1 MEKKL
6 PADPL
11 ALVFGI
17 ISIVVGS
24 TGSCCGGY
32 LSLVTLG
39 LSIAGLIIANK
50 SLELYRHNPSEYSES
65 SRNNVSVSRVI
76 NIISVSINVII
87 LGLSI
92 LNLFFIGFSI
102 LDDLT

>member
-1 MEKKL
+1 MENKL

-17 ISIVVGS
+17 ISIIVGF

-39 LSIAGLIIANK
+39 LSIAGLVMANK
-50 SLELYRHNPSEYSES
+50 SLELYRNNPSKYSES
-65 SRNNVSVSRVI
+65 SRNNVSVSRVL
-76 NIISVSINVII
+76 NIVSIVLNVIC
-87 LGLSI
+87 LLYTSP
-92 LNLFFIGFSI
+92 SPR
-102 LDDLT
+102 D